1 MFLFCCHSSDCA
13 KDGRDYNLIESIS
26 AHSPLR
32 DDEHHDGSSEVIES
46 DGDSSDDDTAHE
58 WVAPYANCD
67 DSNSH
72 LNLKMQCSGPPLAHM
87 SDSSIHDGLVEIS
100 ASAVQG
106 MQEQLAVSLTA
117 TSSANRTVFPS
128 HTLASCEPTLHTTT
142 NAAAQSTQLSQ
153 PMMQFK
159 NAVKPNADFSAAT
172 QSTMEPFKHQATQ
185 SSMSCSSNDLSDMAR
200 LLSTDR
206 CSSEDL
212 VNSDELIL
220 PSGWRQSTE
229 PVHTCHMRSKGDD
242 LEIKLAGI
250 VLVLD
255 GLEREVNVTLVSLDG
270 EVAIEKCS
278 QLLASCNQ
286 VYGQL
291 SELAGDALERG
302 CGRNVPGAMNVFQI
316 ANAEVDRVAFL
327 LQIVQQPLD

>member
-1 MFLFCCHSSDCA
+1 MFFLCCHTSECA
-13 KDGRDYNLIESIS
+13 KDGRDYSLIESIS
-26 AHSPLR
+26 ALSGFR
-32 DDEHHDGSSEVIES
+32 GDQHHDSSSEVIES
-46 DGDSSDDDTAHE
+46 DGASSDDDTAHE
-58 WVAPYANCD
+58 WVATDVNRD

-87 SDSSIHDGLVEIS
+87 SDNSIHGGLVEIS

-117 TSSANRTVFPS
+117 TSSANCTVFSS
-128 HTLASCEPTLHTTT
+128 HTLASCQPTLHTTT

-153 PMMQFK
+153 PTMQFK
-159 NAVKPNADFSAAT
+159 NAIRPNADFSAAT
-172 QSTMEPFKHQATQ
+172 QSTMEPLKHQTTQ
-185 SSMSCSSNDLSDMAR
+185 SSMSCSSKDLSDMAR
-200 LLSTDR
+200 LLSTPR

-212 VNSDELIL
+212 LNSDELIL

-229 PVHTCHMRSKGDD
+229 PVHTCHMRSKEDD

-255 GLEREVNVTLVSLDG
+255 GLEREVSVTLSLDG

-302 CGRNVPGAMNVFQI
+302 CGRNVPGAMNVFQL
-316 ANAEVDRVAFL
+316 ANAEVDRVACL
-327 LQIVQQPLD
+327 LQMVQQPLD